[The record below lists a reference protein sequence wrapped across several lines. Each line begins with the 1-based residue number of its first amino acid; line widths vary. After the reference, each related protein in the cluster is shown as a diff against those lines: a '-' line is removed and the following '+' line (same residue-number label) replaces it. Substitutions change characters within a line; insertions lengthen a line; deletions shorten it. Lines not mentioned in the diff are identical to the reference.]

1 MGSYEL
7 FECLA
12 TAAIFVIGLIMFL
25 APQKSTKKEM
35 RDDEK
40 AVKSTKR
47 SGLILMIVGIIATVA
62 MVAFNLKY

>member
-1 MGSYEL
+1 
-7 FECLA
+7 
-12 TAAIFVIGLIMFL
+12 MFL